1 VPSIL
6 HPASCILLAKRKQK
20 EKSERRRR
28 RRRRRNGMGGG
39 SVGGPVTALGWHKCA
54 HGARQKVSWQE
65 PGLPKRK

>member
-20 EKSERRRR
+20 EKSERRRWK
-28 RRRRRNGMGGG
+28 RRRNGMGGG